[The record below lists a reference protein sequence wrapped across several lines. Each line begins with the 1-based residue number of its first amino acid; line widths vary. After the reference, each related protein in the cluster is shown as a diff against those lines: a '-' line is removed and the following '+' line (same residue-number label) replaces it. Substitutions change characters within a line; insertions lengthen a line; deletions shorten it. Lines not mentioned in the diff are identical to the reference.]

1 MKVTDVTI
9 YPSCKKSF
17 IEQFFMEDAE
27 GRQIQCWSA
36 WRNGSLTL
44 RDVPVAELVLEKMG
58 ESCMFNRNDE
68 FNSEDFEEFEPEMQS
83 CWDQCDFG
91 LDAVNDIAV
100 YGITVSDFLQEVS
113 NTFYDDEELQTEY
126 WDMFNYLEEG
136 LGFEVQESSIVILN
150 GYEIEVDENAERD
163 PKDYC
168 PES

>member
-36 WRNGSLTL
+36 WRNGSLVL
-44 RDVPVAELVLEKMG
+44 HDVPVSELVLEKMG
-58 ESCMFNRNDE
+58 ESTLFNRSEE
-68 FNSEDFEEFEPEMQS
+68 FNTEDFPLFEPEMES

-91 LDAVNDIAV
+91 LDAFNDIEV
-100 YGITVSDFLQEVS
+100 YGVRVSDFLQEVS
-113 NTFYDDEELQTEY
+113 NTFYDDDELQSEY

-136 LGFEVQESSIVILN
+136 LGFEVQEYSIVIVN
-150 GYEIEVDENAERD
+150 GYEIEVNDYAERD
-163 PKDYC
+163 SEDDC
-168 PES
+168 S